1 MRRLKPLVWVI
12 LIVFLLL
19 LVCFSVMWGRYP
31 VSIANAVRIPFSRIF
46 PLRKTWTDAMERVV
60 LAIRMPRIVMAM
72 LAGLALSLSGAAYQ
86 GVFQNP
92 MASPDI
98 LGSSNGAAFGA
109 ALAILFGLPSPG
121 IMLVSFLSSLLT
133 VFLVYSLSRKLKTR
147 RTTGLILSGIMV
159 GSLFSSGTSFIKL
172 VADPTNQLPAITY
185 WLMGSIS
192 GTDWHTV
199 GVAFI
204 PLLLGVVPLSLLS
217 WKVDLLSLG
226 DEDAMVLGLDV
237 NRFRRV
243 LVLCSTLAT
252 SSVIATCG
260 LIGWVGL
267 VVPHLARKLL
277 GNSNRNVFPASALIG
292 ALFLLMVDDISRCA
306 SSSEI
311 PIGILTAFV
320 GAPFFLAL
328 MLKGESHQ

>member
-1 MRRLKPLVWVI
+1 
-12 LIVFLLL
+12 
-19 LVCFSVMWGRYP
+19 
-31 VSIANAVRIPFSRIF
+31 
-46 PLRKTWTDAMERVV
+46 
-60 LAIRMPRIVMAM
+60 
-72 LAGLALSLSGAAYQ
+72 
-86 GVFQNP
+86 
-92 MASPDI
+92 
-98 LGSSNGAAFGA
+98 
-109 ALAILFGLPSPG
+109 
-121 IMLVSFLSSLLT
+121 
-133 VFLVYSLSRKLKTR
+133 
-147 RTTGLILSGIMV
+147 
-159 GSLFSSGTSFIKL
+159 
-172 VADPTNQLPAITY
+172 
-185 WLMGSIS
+185 
-192 GTDWHTV
+192 
-199 GVAFI
+199 
-204 PLLLGVVPLSLLS
+204 
-217 WKVDLLSLG
+217 
-226 DEDAMVLGLDV
+226 MVLGLDV